1 MTHTL
6 KPTQQQKILGTLQ
19 ALLSGEHDIPE
30 QYLRRHPSGD
40 GVSARYFK
48 QVMFI
53 SECNGRLSEIRA
65 KGHDIETSKAKDGY
79 GFVYHRLKVA
89 APALS
94 MEEWFDEVGQ
104 KDGEKVPLDGTP

>member
-1 MTHTL
+1 MTHAPR
-6 KPTQQQKILGTLQ
+6 PTQQCKILATLE
-19 ALLSGEHDIPE
+19 ALQNGEHDIPE

-53 SECNGRLSEIRA
+53 SECNGRISELRA
-65 KGHDIETSKAKDGY
+65 KGHDIETSKAKDSF

-89 APALS
+89 ESTLS
-94 MEEWFDEVGQ
+94 MEEWFKALPVRSSAN
-104 KDGEKVPLDGTP
+104 